1 MIWWNN
7 FGNDLAASSYLNL
20 VSHRNPVEHFGIVV
34 PQFSNRS
41 SLHVLHNVA
50 HRSFPTK
57 KEFERETGWR

>member
-20 VSHRNPVEHFGIVV
+20 FSHRNPVEHFRIVV
-34 PQFSNRS
+34 PQLSDRG

-50 HRSFPTK
+50 HKSFTATK
-57 KEFERETGWR
+57 KFEEAE